1 MRQIKLSYF
10 NKTDNKYYVSLG
22 NNTVHS
28 FKSLKATNKFL
39 SDSSKFLTD
48 KLHYLNNVYS
58 STFKIY
64 RQTWLYFDYNCRVLD
79 KNMYVYDRQI
89 SESFTI
95 IDDVFN
101 KVSTR
106 CLFDNYNIYVFKSFY
121 LISSYLQSNII
132 SLKNLYKTKSVPSL
146 LFQLDFLLENLINI
160 NNDLNNYAV
169 KTASEITDM
178 DRYTDVSN
186 AFYKVYKTA

>member
-10 NKTDNKYYVSLG
+10 NKIDNEYSVRLG
-22 NNTVHS
+22 NNTVHT

-58 STFKIY
+58 STFNLY
-64 RQTWLYFDYNCRVLD
+64 RHTWLYFDYNCKVLD
-79 KNMYVYDRQI
+79 KNMYEYDRQI
-89 SESFTI
+89 RESFSI
-95 IDDVFN
+95 IEDVFN

-106 CLFDNYNIYVFKSFY
+106 HLFDNYNIYVFKSFE
-121 LISSYLQSNII
+121 LISYYLQSIII

-146 LFQLDFLLENLINI
+146 LFQLDFLLDNLINI
-160 NNDLNNYAV
+160 NNDINNYGV
-169 KTASEITDM
+169 KTAL
-178 DRYTDVSN
+178 
-186 AFYKVYKTA
+186 